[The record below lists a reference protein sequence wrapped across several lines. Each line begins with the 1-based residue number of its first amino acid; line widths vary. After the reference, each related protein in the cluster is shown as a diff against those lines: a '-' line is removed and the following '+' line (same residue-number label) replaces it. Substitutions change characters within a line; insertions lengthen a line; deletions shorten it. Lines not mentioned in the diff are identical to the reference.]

1 MAKFLVTF
9 SDVLNDVEINGFGL
23 MTDKEVDNFENL
35 ANSIAWEFSYKLTDA
50 EIFFLNGEDLISKLD
65 FKEISNDEF
74 KVLKKLFKDKFGTF
88 VDEAYLEG
96 IIGDE
101 DSEVEDL
108 YEDIN
113 DEDDFTDE
121 PKRSSK
127 YRDRYEDDD
136 Y

>member
-35 ANSIAWEFSYKLTDA
+35 ANSIGWEFSYKLTDT
-50 EIFFLNGEDLISKLD
+50 EVFFLNGEDLISKLD

-101 DSEVEDL
+101 DSDVEDL